1 MNKKRKNIVFSILAI
16 ILFIGI
22 AGSGIVYYYLF
33 YPQFHPSK
41 TTYIYIDRDD
51 TTDSIFN
58 KIKKQGN
65 PHNFD
70 GFKWMAHFREF
81 SKNIHTGRY
90 AIKPGD
96 NAYHLYSRLS
106 R

>member
-1 MNKKRKNIVFSILAI
+1 MNKKRKNIFFSILAI

-58 KIKKQGN
+58 KIKKQGL
-65 PHNFD
+65 FD
-70 GFKWMAHFREF
+70 YPCFYPMK
-81 SKNIHTGRY
+81 
-90 AIKPGD
+90 
-96 NAYHLYSRLS
+96 
-106 R
+106 